1 MEGKPASVSRTI
13 MTELVFP
20 QDTNYHGTI
29 FGGYVMSYIDKIA
42 TIASMRHSRKAVVTA
57 SSDSLDFLAPVKMGE
72 AMQLEAFVS
81 WTHRSSMEVYVKVQS
96 ENLFTGER
104 KLTATSFSTFVALD
118 EDGKPTPVP
127 PVIPETEEEKRLFE
141 SAPARYE
148 NRKKTNAKTKT
159 AKMIR
164 SEL

>member
-1 MEGKPASVSRTI
+1 MEPKPASASRTI
-13 MTELVFP
+13 LTELVLP

-29 FGGYVMSYIDKIA
+29 FGGFVMSYIDKIA
-42 TIASMRHSRKAVVTA
+42 TIASMRHSRRAVVTA

-81 WTHRSSMEVYVKVQS
+81 WTHRSSMEVYVKVES

-104 KLTATSFSTFVALD
+104 KLTATCFTTFVALD
-118 EDGKPTPVP
+118 AQGKPTPVP

-141 SAPARYE
+141 TAPLRYE
-148 NRKKTNAKTKT
+148 NRKKRMAKL
-159 AKMIR
+159 R
-164 SEL
+164 QQDRG